1 MKSNMMKSSRNNKSE
16 IPSVMRAAQQTNFGN
31 IRDVLTL
38 SDNVPVPREL
48 SPKGILIHVIATEAP
63 IDLAN

>member
-1 MKSNMMKSSRNNKSE
+1 NNKSE

-48 SPKGILIHVIATEAP
+48 SSKEILIRKLDIYFINRLNES
-63 IDLAN
+63 I